1 MTSGNN
7 TVVLT
12 AIVVGGSEAL
22 SFYDGTAGYTV
33 TLIAPGGS
41 AVSDPVGAAVTS
53 GNSVTLT
60 LTDAFV
66 DGDTLTISA
75 EGTNP
80 PASTTTQA
88 DAIDVQPGNAP
99 AILTTTIS
107 FGGSLSDVTV
117 SASTT
122 AAGTAATYTVGFRT
136 ATAVGTG
143 GYIVLSETEG
153 PTNFTT
159 VNGVEVQDATQG
171 WTYAA
176 TPASLSDGTGTIIV
190 NDTINAG
197 DLVTV
202 TLDNVTNPPTA
213 MTISDF
219 KVSTT
224 GDPVPAL
231 AASYSIGTSTSTST
245 GTGAT
250 VYVNPATAGTV
261 ASYTISDLLASAE
274 MVAGSSTIAID
285 GPSGTLFPD
294 TPSFYNV
301 QDSTT
306 ASGSGTVSVAVTGGG
321 TNDVVITVPETIN
334 AGDVLTLNIDDA
346 INPSLASGTYSITL
360 VGNVTGLTSAPTT
373 TSTPTTTTPPKPQ
386 PAVSALTTSATVAN
400 QAVKLELRCA
410 TAKCAGLIT
419 LVDLKT
425 ELGHSKYDLAAG
437 QTGYA
442 TVGLFPQ
449 VLPLLAAAK
458 DHTINATE
466 TVTVS
471 GGTTV
476 TKKISVTTNAP
487 AQKPVVAPYT
497 TVSVSNKSVT
507 LELRCSDATCAGTV
521 SLADLKTAL
530 GHTQYNLKAGQT
542 GHVRVSLFQPALAL
556 LAGAKGHTINA
567 TETVTV
573 TGGKTVATKITLVG

>member
-1 MTSGNN
+1 MTSPEGITIELGGSCTIGAGDTVQVYFTADAPSSTGSFYFTVTPSGSVLETSNVITVGASEETLTASTYAAGQNATYTISGITVGAVTSGNN
-7 TVVLT
+7 TIVLT
-12 AIVVGGSEAL
+12 AIIVGGSEAL

-66 DGDTLTISA
+66 DGDTLTIPA

-80 PASTTTQA
+80 PASTTSQA
-88 DAIDVQPGNAP
+88 NAIDVQPGNAP

-117 SASTT
+117 AASTT

-231 AASYSIGTSTSTST
+231 AASYSIGPSTSTST
-245 GTGAT
+245 GTGAA

-261 ASYTISDLLASAE
+261 ASYSISNLLASAE
-274 MVAGSSTIAID
+274 MVGR
-285 GPSGTLFPD
+285 L
-294 TPSFYNV
+294 
-301 QDSTT
+301 QHH
-306 ASGSGTVSVAVTGGG
+306 
-321 TNDVVITVPETIN
+321 
-334 AGDVLTLNIDDA
+334 
-346 INPSLASGTYSITL
+346 
-360 VGNVTGLTSAPTT
+360 
-373 TSTPTTTTPPKPQ
+373 
-386 PAVSALTTSATVAN
+386 
-400 QAVKLELRCA
+400 C
-410 TAKCAGLIT
+410 
-419 LVDLKT
+419 
-425 ELGHSKYDLAAG
+425 H
-437 QTGYA
+437 
-442 TVGLFPQ
+442 
-449 VLPLLAAAK
+449 
-458 DHTINATE
+458 
-466 TVTVS
+466 
-471 GGTTV
+471 
-476 TKKISVTTNAP
+476 
-487 AQKPVVAPYT
+487 
-497 TVSVSNKSVT
+497 
-507 LELRCSDATCAGTV
+507 
-521 SLADLKTAL
+521 
-530 GHTQYNLKAGQT
+530 
-542 GHVRVSLFQPALAL
+542 
-556 LAGAKGHTINA
+556 
-567 TETVTV
+567 
-573 TGGKTVATKITLVG
+573 